1 MYKSAQQER
10 KQTEVSLGKQR
21 PRHMSLTWH
30 HGKTMP
36 VTQKPMLTYRATA
49 RNPLEARDTQIKLAC
64 NMHAVL
70 WRSRE

>member
-10 KQTEVSLGKQR
+10 KQTEVNLGKQR
-21 PRHMSLTWH
+21 PRHTSLTWH
-30 HGKTMP
+30 HSENMP
-36 VTQKPMLTYRATA
+36 VTQKPILTYRATA
-49 RNPLEARDTQIKLAC
+49 RNPLEARDTQKLAC